1 MSVKRKRSA
10 RISSSADEAP
20 EITDSWVAEADLR
33 RGGKLVRRGRPR
45 LENPRRLLSIRL
57 RPEVIE
63 GWKASGTG
71 WQTRMAAVLE
81 KSVPKA
87 RRNAG

>member
-1 MSVKRKRSA
+1 MSVKRKGSVRA
-10 RISSSADEAP
+10 SSSADEAP

-33 RGGKLVRRGRPR
+33 RGGKLVRRGRPK
-45 LENPRRLLSIRL
+45 LANPRRLLSIRL

-71 WQTRMAAVLE
+71 WQTRMAALLE
-81 KSVPKA
+81 KSVPKG